1 MRMNNTRIIVKESL
15 KYNFLNKSRIKFNIK
30 YNIKNNITKTT
41 KPIALYEPCF
51 DKFAPKS
58 LEINPMKT
66 GIKYA
71 K

>member
-1 MRMNNTRIIVKESL
+1 MNITRIIVKESL
-15 KYNFLNKSRIKFNIK
+15 KYNFLNKLRMEFKIK
-30 YNIKNNITKTT
+30 YIIKNSITKTT
-41 KPIALYEPCF
+41 NPIALYEPCF